1 VDLPPIYNVKTRT
14 VSLVIRQ
21 NERTSLGQ
29 SGVVLSVVVV
39 VVKSFSGL
47 KTIAPESGDNSRT
60 SSVSIDSPMSPAH
73 PRHLDLADRASAD
86 LDRDHP
92 CRLASVDQTVAAVSA
107 S

>member
-1 VDLPPIYNVKTRT
+1 MDLPPIYNVKTRT
-14 VSLVIRQ
+14 VSLVVRQ

-29 SGVVLSVVVV
+29 SGVVLSVV

-92 CRLASVDQTVAAVSA
+92 CRLASVDQTVAAVPA

>member
-14 VSLVIRQ
+14 VSLVVRE

-29 SGVVLSVVVV
+29 SGVVLSVVV

-92 CRLASVDQTVAAVSA
+92 CRLASVDQTVAAVPA